1 MVDREQAILDAA
13 ERLIAEHGFHAVGV
27 DLIGE
32 EAGISGSAIY
42 RHFSSK
48 DEILGALFAAATA
61 ELLVRLGA
69 VRDDPQQE
77 LEHLVDVHL
86 DFTLERTR
94 LAAIWQH
101 EQRSLTHSHRRN
113 FVRGRELYVQRW
125 LTTLA
130 AAFPGQKHEE
140 LVVAMNAAQS
150 AIMTVAM
157 GPRSVATSRRR
168 AVVRAQVL
176 AGLTAL
182 ADSPSKE
189 EVS

>member
-1 MVDREQAILDAA
+1 MDREQAILDAA

-27 DLIGE
+27 DLIGQ

-77 LEHLVDVHL
+77 LAHLVDVHL
-86 DFTLERTR
+86 DFTLERDR

-101 EQRSLTHSHRRN
+101 EQRSLAHSHRRN
-113 FVRGRELYVQRW
+113 FVRGREVYVQRW
-125 LTTLA
+125 LSSLA
-130 AAFPGQKHEE
+130 VAFPGCEQEE

-150 AIMTVAM
+150 AIMSVAM

-168 AVVRAQVL
+168 EVVRAHVL
-176 AGLTAL
+176 AGLAAL
-182 ADSPSKE
+182 AGSPLKE

>member
-1 MVDREQAILDAA
+1 MMDREQAILDAA

-130 AAFPGQKHEE
+130 AAFPGQEQEE

-150 AIMTVAM
+150 AIMSVAM

-176 AGLTAL
+176 AGLAAL